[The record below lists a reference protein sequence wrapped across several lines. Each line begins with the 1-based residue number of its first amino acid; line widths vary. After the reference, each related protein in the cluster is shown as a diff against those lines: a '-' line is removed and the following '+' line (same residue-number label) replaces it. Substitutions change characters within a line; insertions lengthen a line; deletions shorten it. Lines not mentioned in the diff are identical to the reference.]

1 LERKGPRF
9 FYARSQVNKKIITFS
24 SNNQKARFSSAE
36 KGMTL
41 VEIVVVMAIMGVL
54 AIVLY
59 SNFRST
65 TILRELEG
73 SARDIQTTLQRARFQ
88 AVRMRMNHRVS
99 FVEENSTWYFNI
111 EREDSPGVWNAIPG
125 SIKRSIPKKFNVT
138 VNFPNQ
144 TVMFSPLGFI
154 SNYNSS
160 QNGISLQSAEL
171 QRNKQPDLRV
181 INVYAGGTVKYA
193 KTAS

>member
-1 LERKGPRF
+1 MERKGPRF
-9 FYARSQVNKKIITFS
+9 FYARSKVSKKIIASS
-24 SNNQKARFSSAE
+24 SNNQKSRFSSAE
-36 KGMTL
+36 KGLTL

-54 AIVLY
+54 AMVLY

-65 TILRELEG
+65 TVLRELEG

-88 AVRMRMNHRVS
+88 AVRMRMNHRVA
-99 FVEENSTWYFNI
+99 FVEQNNTWYFNI

-125 SIKRSIPKKFNVT
+125 SIKKAIPTKFNVT

-154 SNYNSS
+154 SNFNSS

-171 QRNKQPDLRV
+171 RRNKQPDLRV
-181 INVYAGGTVKYA
+181 INIYAGGAIKYA

>member
-1 LERKGPRF
+1 M
-9 FYARSQVNKKIITFS
+9 SKKITTFS
-24 SNNQKARFSSAE
+24 SNNQNVRFSSAE
-36 KGMTL
+36 KGLTL

-54 AIVLY
+54 AMVLY

-65 TILRELEG
+65 TVLRELEG
-73 SARDIQTTLQRARFQ
+73 SARDIQTSLQRARFQ

-99 FVEENSTWYFNI
+99 FLEENNTWYFNI

-125 SIKRSIPKKFNVT
+125 SLRKAIPMKFSVT

-154 SNYNSS
+154 SNFSSS

-171 QRNKQPDLRV
+171 QRKGQPDLRV
-181 INVYAGGTVKYA
+181 INVFAGGAIRYT

>member
-1 LERKGPRF
+1 M
-9 FYARSQVNKKIITFS
+9 NKKIITFS